1 MRALSKIC
9 YNKILSTVRKGDG
22 MAHNTLVTLKSG
34 LRIPEFGI
42 GTSAF
47 GGLFASVSES
57 SVADVI
63 STSMQMEL
71 NYFDTAPHYGMG
83 SAEVRLGRHI
93 NHLPRSSFIVSTKVG
108 RLIVPSEKT
117 EDPGWENSTTAVERI
132 FDFSASGIERSL
144 HESLERL
151 QMESVEMVFIH
162 DPDGAADQAIKEAY
176 PVLEKLRSQGVVK
189 AIGVGITSN
198 VIPTRFINETDI
210 DIVLIALRYTL
221 LDQSAA
227 TDLLPAALKKG
238 VSVIAGGVF
247 NSGILTSP
255 KAGATFNYEPAS
267 PEVLARA
274 QKIEKFFRDR
284 GVSLTQ
290 AALQY
295 PMQHPAISA
304 ILVGCRSAAEVTS
317 NIALYTNKIDSQI
330 WSEFD
335 SFLKGF

>member
-1 MRALSKIC
+1 
-9 YNKILSTVRKGDG
+9 
-22 MAHNTLVTLKSG
+22 MAHNTVVTLKSG
-34 LRIPEFGI
+34 LQIPEFGI

-57 SVADVI
+57 AVQEVI
-63 STSMQMEL
+63 STSMQLGL

-83 SAEVRLGRHI
+83 SAEARLGRHI
-93 NHLPRSSFIVSTKVG
+93 NHLPRSSFKVSTKVG
-108 RLIVPSEKT
+108 RLIVPSERLD
-117 EDPGWENSTTAVERI
+117 DPGWENSTPSVERI
-132 FDFSASGIERSL
+132 FDFSAGGIERSL
-144 HESLERL
+144 TESLERL
-151 QMESVEMVFIH
+151 SMESVEMVFIH
-162 DPDGAADQAIKEAY
+162 DPDGAADQAINEAY
-176 PVLEKLRSQGVVK
+176 PVLEKLRSQGIVK
-189 AIGVGITSN
+189 TIGVGITSN
-198 VIPTRFINETDI
+198 EIPTRFINETDI
-210 DIVLIALRYTL
+210 DVVLIALRYTL

-227 TDLLPAALKKG
+227 TELLPTALKKG

-274 QKIEKFFRDR
+274 QKIEKFFIDR

-304 ILVGCRSAAEVTS
+304 ILVGCRSAEEVIT
-317 NIALYTNKIDSQI
+317 NVAHYNNKIDSQI

-335 SFLKGF
+335 SFVQSF